1 MFTRTLTGIG
11 ILIETNCECNMEIMF
26 AVSYRMH
33 WEIPFI
39 WKPYNSIQ
47 FQGIHVKLVEK
58 MFAVLRLI

>member
-1 MFTRTLTGIG
+1 M
-11 ILIETNCECNMEIMF
+11 ETNCECNMEIMF

-58 MFAVLRLI
+58 IFAVLSYI